1 MVNIWPHLSPHFLDR
16 IYQPSNYYL
25 IQTTGARGY
34 DNWRLGNIHN
44 NYSAIYGA
52 NQDQSRYAPCFFLV
66 MDNRLKMALQL
77 FCLGHKLET
86 QAPSVKIQK

>member
-1 MVNIWPHLSPHFLDR
+1 MIIGGWVIYTIITQLFMEQIR
-16 IYQPSNYYL
+16 IRADTP
-25 IQTTGARGY
+25 
-34 DNWRLGNIHN
+34 
-44 NYSAIYGA
+44 
-52 NQDQSRYAPCFFLV
+52 PCFFLV

>member
-44 NYSAIYGA
+44 NYSVIYGA
-52 NQDQSRYAPCFFLV
+52 NQDQNRYASL
-66 MDNRLKMALQL
+66 LL
-77 FCLGHKLET
+77 FSHGQQTQDGTAIILLGT
-86 QAPSVKIQK
+86 